1 MQIRVF
7 ILQFVVASLVAG
19 CALTPQTA
27 DCPEYCAD
35 AAGAAPLASVKAQC
49 VAAFGDGYAVR
60 VRNCPRGEVPA
71 ACASLSEYT
80 DGIET
85 TLCDPHDLRPDD
97 ILCCWE

>member
-1 MQIRVF
+1 MQIRAF
-7 ILQFVVASLVAG
+7 LILPALLIAG
-19 CALTPQTA
+19 CPLTPQTE

-35 AAGAAPLASVKAQC
+35 AAGAPPLASVQNQC

-60 VRNCPRGEVPA
+60 VRTCPRGEVPA

-80 DGIET
+80 DGAET
-85 TLCDPHDLRPDD
+85 VFCDSADLRPDD